1 MAGGKLDFWLF
12 IMSLLAVLP
21 YGVGFPYSVGFS
33 DIKKTHHSFSE
44 DDAKA
49 VWDNS
54 GFSVSRFLNGTPT
67 YYMGDCDK
75 EMYYDSNLGLHH
87 GICYSMV
94 EVIYNTTSR
103 KAKEYETCCRPLQQD
118 PDEDPTTE
126 CICEEF
132 LSVPR
137 QLWKDLSKVPM
148 PSCWSRKEEERSVP
162 DMTFIS
168 YTVESGDPKFET
180 RLWKQ
185 PFYII
190 LDGLEVCPEDPI
202 VIPIVI
208 PWIAIYISITMAC
221 IVVLLWFYLL
231 RQILRQKKTYEVQDI
246 ELGDCNAWNLIPGVY
261 II

>member
-49 VWDNS
+49 VWENS
-54 GFSVSRFLNGTPT
+54 GFSGFLNGTPIN
-67 YYMGDCDK
+67 YMGDCDK
-75 EMYYDSNLGLHH
+75 ETYYDSNLGLHH

-185 PFYII
+185 PFYIN

-202 VIPIVI
+202 VIP
-208 PWIAIYISITMAC
+208 WIHYYLINIRFIIAF
-221 IVVLLWFYLL
+221 VLLFLLCVYLWT
-231 RQILRQKKTYEVQDI
+231 ILWQKKTYEVQDI
-246 ELGDCNAWNLIPGVY
+246 ELGDCNAWNIIPGAY